1 MTDEETDVQRLNE
14 LAKVVQP
21 EVVEVRSELRPAK
34 FQGWSLLTSTAAS
47 CCSLAA
53 SSHSESTDPT
63 QLLPV
68 LTDDAPRKA
77 IRSQSRTVPWLF
89 SCLGFT
95 WHPQGLGPQTSSI
108 STLLSAEEAPT

>member
-1 MTDEETDVQRLNE
+1 MTDEETDVQSLNE
-14 LAKVVQP
+14 LAKVVQLK
-21 EVVEVRSELRPAK
+21 VVKVRSELRSGK

-53 SSHSESTDPT
+53 SSHSESTD
-63 QLLPV
+63 